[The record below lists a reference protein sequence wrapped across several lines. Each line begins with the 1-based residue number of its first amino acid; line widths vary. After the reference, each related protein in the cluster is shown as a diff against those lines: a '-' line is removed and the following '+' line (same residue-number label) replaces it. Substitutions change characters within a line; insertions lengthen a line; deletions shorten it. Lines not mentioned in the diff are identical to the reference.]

1 MKTRPNGFTI
11 IEVMITVAIMAIL
24 ASLAMPSFS
33 LMLVKRS
40 VQSASQ
46 ALVDD
51 FRYTRTEALRRSK
64 KVSICSLAANSTSA
78 CSGAP
83 ATWANGWMIFT
94 DQDGATPGTYEPA
107 TEEIIRVQ
115 QPPPNI
121 ATIQQIATPANTRT
135 YFMYE
140 ANGWS
145 KAASETFEV
154 TPTSNVSSATKRIV
168 CISNQGRPR
177 LLVQGASGATACNN

>member
-64 KVSICSLAANSTSA
+64 KSFNMQF
-78 CSGAP
+78 G
-83 ATWANGWMIFT
+83 G
-94 DQDGATPGTYEPA
+94 Q
-107 TEEIIRVQ
+107 
-115 QPPPNI
+115 
-121 ATIQQIATPANTRT
+121 
-135 YFMYE
+135 
-140 ANGWS
+140 
-145 KAASETFEV
+145 
-154 TPTSNVSSATKRIV
+154 
-168 CISNQGRPR
+168 
-177 LLVQGASGATACNN
+177 